1 VASSRG
7 KTGQLSRNFTA
18 HEFTCP
24 HCGSAVVRPLLVA
37 RLEVARARIGRP
49 IPIASGY
56 RCPVHNIAVGGA
68 ADSQHMYGSAADI
81 PSGLLRASVARD
93 IFVGVGTKGDWA
105 VHVDVRDGEKA
116 HWTY

>member
-1 VASSRG
+1 
-7 KTGQLSRNFTA
+7 
-18 HEFTCP
+18 
-24 HCGSAVVRPLLVA
+24 
-37 RLEVARARIGRP
+37 
-49 IPIASGY
+49 
-56 RCPVHNIAVGGA
+56 
-68 ADSQHMYGSAADI
+68 MYGSAADI